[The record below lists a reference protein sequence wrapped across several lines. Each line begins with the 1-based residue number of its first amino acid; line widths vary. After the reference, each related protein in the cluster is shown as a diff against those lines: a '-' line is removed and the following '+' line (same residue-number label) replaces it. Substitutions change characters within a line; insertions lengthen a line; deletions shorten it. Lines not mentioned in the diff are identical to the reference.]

1 MQWLSTKDNF
11 FGYFSSCPELYS
23 TTLYVLPEQESWLS
37 FIAKFHPWGHFISP
51 FGDHSVTYKSEFT
64 SSFEGNGNPIQY
76 SCLENPMDGGAWWAA
91 VHGVT
96 KSQTRLSDF
105 THFTYCTLSK
115 TLVMNSYHPLGITKV
130 NRSGWPSLFFR
141 PSKRKRFF
149 FFFFLLFKI
158 IIGSSVPRT
167 VLDM

>member
-1 MQWLSTKDNF
+1 MQWLSTKDTV
-11 FGYFSSCPELYS
+11 FGYFLSCPELYS
-23 TTLYVLPEQESWLS
+23 TILYVLPEQESWLS

-51 FGDHSVTYKSEFT
+51 FGDYRVTYKSEFT

-76 SCLENPMDGGAWWAA
+76 SCLENPMDRGAWWAT

-96 KSQTRLSDF
+96 KSRTWLSDF

-115 TLVMNSYHPLGITKV
+115 TLVMNSYHPLGITRV
-130 NRSGWPSLFFR
+130 NQSGWPSLFFC
-141 PSKRKRFF
+141 PSKRKR
-149 FFFFLLFKI
+149 FFLLFKI